1 MSETPL
7 RRALKSLILALRDS
21 ANAFVARLSKYF
33 MTLLNLS
40 SIVSATVENASIAL
54 SRASL
59 IHNRILSNSKI
70 GSPLG
75 FYRL

>member
-1 MSETPL
+1 
-7 RRALKSLILALRDS
+7 
-21 ANAFVARLSKYF
+21 
-33 MTLLNLS
+33 
-40 SIVSATVENASIAL
+40 VSATVENASIAL